1 MSKRIFLIS
10 ALILIVL
17 GSLHAQNDSIQE
29 GYVKYTNSFKFKDGI
44 YSNFQQVKLNQPI
57 QKSQIVTDID
67 YNSFDFY
74 EKLFERKLI
83 SLYDNIGVKKEIKVN
98 EIWGFSD
105 KGVLYINLNEEFNRI
120 PVFGSI
126 SHFIANRTYTE
137 YDPYS
142 YSPYNRYNTYYHSDS
157 RTTKTVL
164 MQYILDFE
172 SGKLYD
178 FNYKSVELL
187 ISKDEEL
194 YEEFVK
200 LSKNKKKKLK
210 FLYIRKYNKNHPVY
224 FPK

>member
-1 MSKRIFLIS
+1 MSKRIFLIIP
-10 ALILIVL
+10 LIFIVV
-17 GSLHAQNDSIQE
+17 GSVHAQNDSIQE

-44 YSNFQQVKLNQPI
+44 YLNFHQVKLNQPI

-74 EKLFERKLI
+74 EKLFESKLI
-83 SLYDNIGVKKEIKVN
+83 SLYDNIGVKKEIKIN
-98 EIWGFSD
+98 EIWGFSE

-126 SHFIANRTYTE
+126 SHFIANKTYTE
-137 YDPYS
+137 YDPYTTNPYYSNS
-142 YSPYNRYNTYYHSDS
+142 YYYDRNPHS
-157 RTTKTVL
+157 TKIVL

-172 SGKLYD
+172 TGKLYD

-187 ISKDEEL
+187 ISKDDEL

-210 FLYIRKYNKNHPVY
+210 FLYIRTYNKNHPVY